1 MLSIFIK
8 KVYYFYTLNFEIIGV
23 KIVYKKNKKN
33 IKIVVDKLTKILYN
47 LVKKEGNKKKKD
59 RKSGRRKEMENKIV
73 KVKTKTSDGWAYG
86 VVEMAEEY
94 IINVLEDR
102 TGLIEKAL
110 SNGTEVIQY

>member
-47 LVKKEGNKKKKD
+47 LVKKEGNKKTKQKEKEDGKD
-59 RKSGRRKEMENKIV
+59 NLR
-73 KVKTKTSDGWAYG
+73 TS
-86 VVEMAEEY
+86 
-94 IINVLEDR
+94 
-102 TGLIEKAL
+102 
-110 SNGTEVIQY
+110 